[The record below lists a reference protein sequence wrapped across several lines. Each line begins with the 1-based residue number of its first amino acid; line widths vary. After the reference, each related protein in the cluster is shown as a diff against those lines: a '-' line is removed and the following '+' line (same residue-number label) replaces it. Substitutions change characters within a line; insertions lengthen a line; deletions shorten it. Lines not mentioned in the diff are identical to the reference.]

1 MNAFHKARGREI
13 SCSLG
18 SFDKPIQ
25 NAFECLCMF
34 SELQGGYAGLL
45 PEETDEE

>member
-1 MNAFHKARGREI
+1 MNAFHKALGCEI

-25 NAFECLCMF
+25 SAFECLCMF
-34 SELQGGYAGLL
+34 SELQGGYACLL
-45 PEETDEE
+45 AKETDEE